1 MNEYKD
7 YTIKLTLKSPII
19 TPFQSDTL
27 FGHICWMID
36 YLKWDDKKRLEDFLA
51 LYNDKGKHPL
61 LISNG
66 FPKDYLPKPIIKPIS
81 QKELTS
87 IFGKENRK
95 ENSYKIKTIK
105 KKELIRKS
113 DLLQIIK
120 GRISSEILFRKL
132 WKNFE
137 EEEKKWEKRK
147 KEVVYHNTINRVSN
161 RVTIGLYEQ
170 EETFYAP
177 DFNEFEIYLKTYYFN
192 KDDLRRIFEFI
203 SIGGFGRDKST
214 GKGKFEF
221 NIVEGTDLE
230 GSDNP
235 NGFMTLS
242 SYIPHSEA
250 PTKGYYEILLKYGK
264 LGGTFA
270 MGSAEVGNNPFKK
283 PLIMF
288 KAGSTFYD
296 YDYDKSKIYGSLL
309 KNVHKK
315 SKIRHYAYAFPLG
328 INMEEEDDEKI

>member
-1 MNEYKD
+1 MNKYRN
-7 YTIKLTLKSPII
+7 YTIRLILKSPII

-27 FGHICWMID
+27 FGHICWAIN
-36 YLKWDDKKRLEDFLA
+36 YLKWDDKREVEDFLA
-51 LYNDKGKHPL
+51 LYDQKKPPL

-66 FPKDYLPKPIIKPIS
+66 FPKDYLPKPITRPIL
-81 QKELTS
+81 QEELES

-105 KKELIRKS
+105 RAELIRKD

-120 GRISSEILFRKL
+120 GQISPEILFRKL
-132 WKNFE
+132 AKNFE
-137 EEEKKWEKRK
+137 KEEKKRKKRGK
-147 KEVVYHNTINRVSN
+147 KEVVYHNTINRVTN
-161 RVTIGLYEQ
+161 RVTTGLYEQ

-177 DFNEFEIYLKTYYFN
+177 DFNEFEIYLKTNYFN

-203 SIGGFGRDKST
+203 SMGGFGKDKSI
-214 GKGKFEF
+214 GKGRFKFS
-221 NIVEGTDLE
+221 IIEGTDLKD
-230 GSDNP
+230 SDNP

-264 LGGTFA
+264 LGGDFA
-270 MGSAEVGNNPFKK
+270 MGSAEVDNNPFKK

-288 KAGSTFYD
+288 RAGSTFYD
-296 YDYDKSKIYGSLL
+296 SDYDKSKIYGSLL
-309 KNVHKK
+309 KDVHKNP
-315 SKIRHYAYAFPLG
+315 KIRHYGYAFPLG
-328 INMEEEDDEKI
+328 INMEEENNEQI